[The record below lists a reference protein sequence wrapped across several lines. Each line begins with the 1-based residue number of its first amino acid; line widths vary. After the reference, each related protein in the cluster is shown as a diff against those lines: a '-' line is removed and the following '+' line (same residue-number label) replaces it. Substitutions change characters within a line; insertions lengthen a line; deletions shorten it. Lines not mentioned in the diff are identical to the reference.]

1 MIPARVDNRF
11 RRSWSAADA
20 ALLGVLIVV
29 AIWTARSALLD
40 IWSRATSDAEQSHIL
55 LVPVVAGWLVWL
67 RRSRLRFVRYQ
78 PNLYGPAIVFL
89 GWLLI
94 WSGYHM
100 DLRVS
105 QHVGALLMLVG
116 SVVSMAGLSLVRQFL
131 AAFLVLAFAI
141 PIPGV
146 VRHAIAE
153 PLQTMATVVTH
164 EFLTVFGVAS
174 VRSGNLLEIHG
185 QQVAVGEAC
194 NGMRMV
200 FALALVV
207 FAFVFSTPFRF
218 STRVFLL
225 VLSPIV
231 ALVCNVIRLVP
242 TSLIYGFGDPESAEM
257 FHDLAGWLMLP
268 IALLVLVGVLRLV
281 RWLQLPLMSWR
292 LAGGLT

>member
-78 PNLYGPAIVFL
+78 PNLYGPAIVVAS
-89 GWLLI
+89 WLLI
-94 WSGYHM
+94 WFGFHNGF
-100 DLRVS
+100 LVF
-105 QHVGALLMLVG
+105 QHIGGVGLLVGAL
-116 SVVSMAGLSLVRQFL
+116 VSMTGQTIIRQFL
-131 AAFLVLAFAI
+131 PAFLVLAFAI
-141 PIPGV
+141 PIPKSISQE
-146 VRHAIAE
+146 IAQ

-164 EFLTVFGVAS
+164 EFLNLFGVES

-207 FAFVFSTPFRF
+207 FAFVFSTPFKF
-218 STRVFLL
+218 STRVLLL
-225 VLSPIV
+225 VLSPLV

-242 TSLIYGFGDPESAEM
+242 TSLIYGYGDPDSAEM

-268 IALLVLVGVLRLV
+268 VALMLLLGVLRLV
-281 RWLQLPLMSWR
+281 RWLQLPVMSWR
-292 LAGGLT
+292 LAGGLS

>member
-11 RRSWSAADA
+11 RRSWSAGDA
-20 ALLGVLIVV
+20 ALLGVLIIV

-55 LVPVVAGWLVWL
+55 LVPIVAGWLVWL

-78 PNLYGPAIVFL
+78 PNLYGPAIVVAS
-89 GWLLI
+89 WLLVWFGFHQGFLI
-94 WSGYHM
+94 
-100 DLRVS
+100 L
-105 QHVGALLMLVG
+105 QHVGGIGLLVG
-116 SVVSMAGLSLVRQFL
+116 ALVSMAGQTIIRQFL
-131 AAFLVLAFAI
+131 PAFLVLAFAV
-141 PIPGV
+141 PIPGF
-146 VRHAIAE
+146 VRYAIAE

-164 EFLTVFGVAS
+164 EFLNIFGVAS

-207 FAFVFSTPFRF
+207 FAFVFSTPFKF
-218 STRVFLL
+218 STRVLLL
-225 VLSPIV
+225 VLSPLV
-231 ALVCNVIRLVP
+231 ALVCNVIRLIP
-242 TSLIYGFGDPESAEM
+242 TSLIYGYGDPDSAEM

-268 IALLVLVGVLRLV
+268 VALMLLLGVLRLV
-281 RWLQLPLMSWR
+281 RWLQLPVMSWR
-292 LAGGLT
+292 LAGGLS